1 VRYSQQLRQPEWR
14 RLRERVL
21 RRDGYRCRRCGATGR
36 LEVHHRYYLRG
47 HMAWQYPMRALVT
60 LCRDCHEWVHGR
72 NPGILAA
79 LGRILRA
86 VVGIRRG
93 V

>member
-1 VRYSQQLRQPEWR
+1 MRYSQQLRQPEWR

-21 RRDGYRCRRCGATGR
+21 RRDGYRCRRCGATSR

-60 LCRDCHEWVHGR
+60 LCRDCHEWVHTAPMAKLLKWLWR
-72 NPGILAA
+72 
-79 LGRILRA
+79 
-86 VVGIRRG
+86 VWRG